1 MAVAMMVENPEASE
15 EIYER
20 VRALIGAQRPES
32 CILHVAGPSPNG
44 GFRVIEL
51 WDSEEE
57 ASRFFVERCLPA
69 FEAVGVP
76 VPPPPEFW
84 PVHNRMYGERTN
96 GGGETDRDT
105 ELEQAQAKLLA
116 HYAPST
122 RIRRVRWSQGETQ
135 VLELGAGPPLLY
147 VHGGLG
153 GSFEVVPILGALAE
167 NHRVLE
173 VDRPGHGLA
182 DPFDY
187 RGVDLFDHGR
197 TFLRDVV
204 DGLELPTVDVVANS
218 LGAFLSVAFALD
230 DPSRVSRLALV
241 GTPFGIMR
249 RPPFLMLPLGL
260 PLIGG
265 GLAGTSF
272 RMRRGTGAASSGPG
286 HRPASRESR
295 RSRARRR
302 CREHATKRREHA
314 QLDCV
319 YRRLAPPWVSIAGDP
334 RQALASFDD
343 ADTPHLGRTR
353 RLRIAGVR

>member
-76 VPPPPEFW
+76 GPPPPEFW
-84 PVHNRMYGERTN
+84 PVHDRMYGERTN
-96 GGGETDRDT
+96 GGGELDRDT

-153 GSFEVVPILGALAE
+153 GAFEVVPILRALAE
-167 NHRVLE
+167 NHRVLA
-173 VDRPGHGLA
+173 VDRPGRGLA
-182 DPFDY
+182 DPFNY
-187 RGVDLFDHGR
+187 RGADLLDHAR
-197 TFLRDVV
+197 TFLRDIL
-204 DGLELPTVDVVANS
+204 DALELPTVDILAQS
-218 LGAFLSVAFALD
+218 IGALMSVAFAID
-230 DPSRVSRLALV
+230 TPSRVSRLALV
-241 GTPFGIMR
+241 GAPAGVR
-249 RPPFLMLPLGL
+249 RRVPRQLLPLGL
-260 PLIGG
+260 PLIGQPLG
-265 GLAGTSF
+265 RYFFSTATRDASRKFWGQVIVQHPERVDDLVLDVDVAN
-272 RMRRGTGAASSGPG
+272 MRRNV
-286 HRPASRESR
+286 ESR
-295 RSRARRR
+295 CSA
-302 CREHATKRREHA
+302 
-314 QLDCV
+314 
-319 YRRLAPPWVSIAGDP
+319 
-334 RQALASFDD
+334 
-343 ADTPHLGRTR
+343 
-353 RLRIAGVR
+353 

>member
-76 VPPPPEFW
+76 GPPPPEFW

-96 GGGETDRDT
+96 GGGELDRDT

-153 GSFEVVPILGALAE
+153 GAFEVVPILRALAE
-167 NHRVLE
+167 NHRVLA

-187 RGVDLFDHGR
+187 RGVDLLDHAR
-197 TFLRDVV
+197 TFLRDIL
-204 DGLELPTVDVVANS
+204 DALELPTVDILAQS
-218 LGAFLSVAFALD
+218 IGALCPL
-230 DPSRVSRLALV
+230 PSRS
-241 GTPFGIMR
+241 I
-249 RPPFLMLPLGL
+249 LPAAFPDSHSSGL
-260 PLIGG
+260 PPESGAVCRASCFHLGSLSSG
-265 GLAGTSF
+265 NRSAGTSS
-272 RMRRGTGAASSGPG
+272 RPRHETRAASSGARSSSSIP
-286 HRPASRESR
+286 RESTISCSTSMSR
-295 RSRARRR
+295 TCDETSRA
-302 CREHATKRREHA
+302 CSA
-314 QLDCV
+314 
-319 YRRLAPPWVSIAGDP
+319 
-334 RQALASFDD
+334 
-343 ADTPHLGRTR
+343 
-353 RLRIAGVR
+353 